1 LIKRLYGFGFKAPS
15 GRVGGWVVLGVSAAV
30 VELVLLRVLVEVLA
44 WPLLVASLVAAEA
57 LILVK
62 FVIADR
68 FVFGHPRPA
77 FGRLV
82 RYHGACV
89 GALIV
94 YWLVINGLVEV
105 LGVPYTVGFVLGTG
119 ASFAWSLVSNFLW
132 VWRR

>member
-1 LIKRLYGFGFKAPS
+1 MPS
-15 GRVGGWVVLGVSAAV
+15 RRVGGWFVLGVSAAV
-30 VELVLLRVLVEVLA
+30 VELTLLRLLVDVFA
-44 WPLLVASLVAAEA
+44 WPLFVASLVAAET

-68 FVFGHPRPA
+68 LVFGHARPA
-77 FGRLV
+77 FDRLV
-82 RYHGACV
+82 RYHGACL

-105 LGVPYTVGFVLGTG
+105 LGVPYTAGFVLGTG

-132 VWRR
+132 VWKR